1 MTINASSPSTGTTSC
16 MLDADT
22 IARIA
27 LACAGVSGD
36 PTVAVAIE
44 TFGGAAPFVTA
55 VHDGRDAAAALSPL
69 TRQRV
74 RAFASASRVAA
85 VLESMAQH
93 RINVLSPLFLEWPT
107 QLSALRSAA
116 PLVLFT
122 RGDVATL
129 TSPAIA
135 LTGTAAPTTFGI
147 HLALELGTGL
157 AARSWGIAAGS
168 GSGIDQ
174 LALKAAGAMCGR
186 TITVAAASLDANAS
200 DTRFGGVRVSELP
213 PTALVTVRSQR
224 RAKHLLAAIAVKTI
238 LVEAGLSS
246 GALRTAEA
254 AHAISRPVG
263 VVLGPDGSPTS
274 AGCRDLAARHGLAAV
289 ASIVD
294 ADRLR

>member
-16 MLDADT
+16 TLDTDT

-27 LACAGVSGD
+27 LACARVSGD
-36 PTVAVAIE
+36 PTVTVAIE
-44 TFGGAAPFVTA
+44 TLGGAAPFVAA

-74 RAFASASRVAA
+74 RAFASVSRVTAA
-85 VLESMAQH
+85 LEAMTRHGISA
-93 RINVLSPLFLEWPT
+93 LSPQHFEWPT
-107 QLSALRSAA
+107 QIASLRGAT

-122 RGDVATL
+122 RGDVTTL
-129 TSPAIA
+129 KTPAIA
-135 LTGTAAPTTFGI
+135 LTGTTAPTSLGI

-157 AARSWGIAAGS
+157 AGRGWCIAAGA

-174 LALKAAGAMCGR
+174 LALKAAQAMSGR
-186 TITVAAASLDANAS
+186 TVMVAGASLDGNVAEP
-200 DTRFGGVRVSELP
+200 RFGGVLVSELP

-238 LVEAGLSS
+238 LVEAPLSS

-254 AHAISRPVG
+254 AHAMGRPVG

-274 AGCRDLAARHGLAAV
+274 AGCRDLAARHALTSV
-289 ASIVD
+289 ASIAD